1 MLLFAHSRQSDID
14 RLEPTAAHAHIYAM
28 KRRTFIAGSTA
39 LAALGLASAGH
50 AQGAEELA
58 RIDTYLN
65 AMREAGGRFVQ
76 FNSDG
81 SRSEG
86 ELWIR
91 KPGLMRFEYDAP
103 HSHVVISDG
112 VWVAVV
118 DRRSNDDANRVPLSR
133 TPLNLIL
140 RDNIDLLRTGAVQRI
155 RKSGAETRL
164 IMIDP
169 DEPDSGTLEM
179 VFTENP
185 LSLSRWIT
193 TNPQG
198 QRTEIQLTDLQE
210 GVSIPRGMFSIEAA
224 LTNRG

>member
-1 MLLFAHSRQSDID
+1 MRKRRWRSWLRVLSARLFFIRPDAKRRFLRETLLPVLELDLLLFAHSRQSDID
-14 RLEPTAAHAHIYAM
+14 RLEPTAAHAHIYPM

-112 VWVAVV
+112 V
-118 DRRSNDDANRVPLSR
+118 
-133 TPLNLIL
+133 
-140 RDNIDLLRTGAVQRI
+140 
-155 RKSGAETRL
+155 TRL
-164 IMIDP
+164 SIARQ
-169 DEPDSGTLEM
+169 LY
-179 VFTENP
+179 
-185 LSLSRWIT
+185 WIHIADQAI
-193 TNPQG
+193 N
-198 QRTEIQLTDLQE
+198 
-210 GVSIPRGMFSIEAA
+210 
-224 LTNRG
+224 